1 MLLPAVLA
9 ALSFTI
15 LTEAQNFSSYVPECA
30 PPCVEQTLNNTK
42 VCTSL
47 NDNKC
52 LCTNFQP
59 IVFSARI
66 CFVQTCNNTD
76 VGALRCMYKVYC
88 LSLIA
93 PGLKRHLAWYL
104 SKEGLGTETDTQ
116 TAEITSGWQKF
127 CNDSGTPLDLSSGFP
142 GGPESPQNPAPS
154 SSVTTS
160 ATPSIPSTS
169 SSTSIVTSSSTAP
182 SETVSATSSDLTT
195 GAKAGIGVGV
205 GVGSLA
211 VIGGLV
217 FLGFRLGQQKRRRDR
232 NEAEDTSP
240 TNEGGHLEDGH
251 AIASATQNTTV
262 AGTTAEVEGDHWAYA
277 KEQPEGAVL
286 AELPSPRAELPADV
300 VRRELP
306 AHERPIELWHG
317 VMPPELSADS
327 ELPSDRTTRL

>member
-15 LTEAQNFSSYVPECA
+15 LTEAQNFSSYVPECV

-76 VGALRCMYKVYC
+76 VGVLR
-88 LSLIA
+88 S
-93 PGLKRHLAWYL
+93 
-104 SKEGLGTETDTQ
+104 
-116 TAEITSGWQKF
+116 EITSDWQKF

-142 GGPESPQNPAPS
+142 GGPVSPPPI

-160 ATPSIPSTS
+160 ATTSIPSTS
-169 SSTSIVTSSSTAP
+169 SSTSIATSSSTAP

-217 FLGFRLGQQKRRRDR
+217 FLGFRLGRQKRRRDR
-232 NEAEDTSP
+232 NEAEGTST
-240 TNEGGHLEDGH
+240 TNEGGHLEDGR
-251 AIASATQNTTV
+251 AIASATQNTTA
-262 AGTTAEVEGDHWAYA
+262 AGTTAEVEGDHWAYTHA
-277 KEQPEGAVL
+277 KEQPDGAVL

-306 AHERPIELWHG
+306 AHERPTELWHG

-327 ELPSDRTTRL
+327 EVPSDRTTRL